1 MQVIVKGRHI
11 DLSPAIKGH
20 AEDKLGKAI
29 MRVFDRPAA
38 KVEIE
43 LSDLGNMRDGL
54 NKECRVTV
62 FMPKGKTINISE
74 VSDDMYKAIDLAHDR
89 LLHQVKRARTK
100 KVVTTRNRKE
110 AEKMRAQTAR
120 DTLTTEPEG
129 WEEDLQADLAEGEPA
144 TASRA

>member
-11 DLSPAIKGH
+11 ELTPAIKAH

-62 FMPKGKTINISE
+62 FMPKGKAINISE

-89 LLHQVKRARTK
+89 LLLQVKRARSK
-100 KVVTTRNRKE
+100 KVATTRDRKGAAE
-110 AEKMRAQTAR
+110 ARAQTAR
-120 DTLTTEPEG
+120 DTLTSNPES
-129 WEEDLQADLAEGEPA
+129 WEEDLQADLA
-144 TASRA
+144 